1 MVNCCVPGCT
11 NYSSKSKSSG
21 VSFHLIPKDPSRQK
35 AWIARIRRENLPPLQ
50 YCYACS
56 EHFAPDCFES
66 DLRQKLTPWQPLKRR
81 LKRDAVPSIF
91 SFGPQPSKKR
101 LSSEHRTE
109 KRQADQDK
117 EEVTFKC
124 FRTMFLHKYKCFL
137 VVEPEANNS
146 CDLDASDSPEALPTN
161 YSSTNTNVS

>member
-1 MVNCCVPGCT
+1 MSAACIDVI
-11 NYSSKSKSSG
+11 SSIAPQ
-21 VSFHLIPKDPSRQK
+21 SFI
-35 AWIARIRRENLPPLQ
+35 IRRENLPPLQ
-50 YCYACS
+50 YCYVCS

-81 LKRDAVPSIF
+81 LKRDAVQSIF
-91 SFGPQPSKKR
+91 SFGPEPSKKR

-117 EEVTFKC
+117 EELSNILEQCSSTSTNVFS
-124 FRTMFLHKYKCFL
+124 

-146 CDLDASDSPEALPTN
+146 CDLGASDSPEALPTN
-161 YSSTNTNVS
+161 YCKPQTKMHQHSVHLL